1 MMKKFLLLFFVSI
14 SLIFASTTLY
24 AGDKHEIKQKLY
36 TSHNIW
42 LWPSHNIK
50 CINYK
55 GAPTKID
62 AGTEVT
68 NVQIQ
73 SDIYSPDEAKREE
86 KISFKLADSGK
97 KYTIWFFQNYH
108 PRKTIN
114 DYMKNMFTAKT
125 FDELTEGMSVSEKT
139 AIKQGIIVDGMSK
152 EAVLVSYGPP
162 PEHVTPS
169 LDNEQWKY
177 WIDKRKTQL
186 VRFNVKNKTY
196 NTGNP
201 STGDQKADTKPY
213 TLEDKLVQLK
223 RLLDKGLIT
232 SQEYRDKKADLL
244 KEY

>member
-1 MMKKFLLLFFVSI
+1 MMKKFLLLFFISI
-14 SLIFASTTLY
+14 SLIFTNTTLY
-24 AGDKHEIKQKLY
+24 AGDKPETKQKLY

-42 LWPSHNIK
+42 LWPSYNIK

-55 GAPTKID
+55 GAPTKIV

-73 SDIYSPDEAKREE
+73 SDVYSSNERNTER
-86 KISFKLADSGK
+86 ISFKLADSGK
-97 KYTIWFFQNYH
+97 KYTISFVQRYH
-108 PRKTIN
+108 PKKTII
-114 DYMKNMFTAKT
+114 DYMENMFTAKT

-139 AIKQGIIVDGMSK
+139 AIRQGIIVDGMSK

-162 PEHVTPS
+162 PEHVTSS
-169 LDNEQWKY
+169 LDNKKWKY
-177 WIDKRKTQL
+177 WIDKRKTKL
-186 VRFNVKNKTY
+186 VHFNGKNKTY
-196 NTGNP
+196 NTGHP
-201 STGDQKADTKPY
+201 STGDQKAD

-232 SQEYRDKKADLL
+232 SQEYKEKRADLL